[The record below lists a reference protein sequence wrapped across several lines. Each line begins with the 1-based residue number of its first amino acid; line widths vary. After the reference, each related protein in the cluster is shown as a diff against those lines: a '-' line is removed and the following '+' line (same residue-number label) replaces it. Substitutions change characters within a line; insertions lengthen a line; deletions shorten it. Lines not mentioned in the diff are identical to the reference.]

1 MEEKT
6 ASMEPVTLKDM
17 RESYGL
23 QEAAGYDAP
32 FVTFTW
38 ARWQEM
44 QADVLFSFN
53 RFQRAI
59 EQRQPQL
66 AALVILEMQEIAA
79 EMHKEVYAWIL
90 EKGLR

>member
-6 ASMEPVTLKDM
+6 ASIEPTTLEDM

-38 ARWQEM
+38 AHWQEM
-44 QADVLFSFN
+44 QAHVLFSFN